1 MSDNIVYQT
10 SNTAPM
16 VSHYN
21 PSYDTLHIY
30 EELPD
35 TGNDDNQEES
45 NNSFIYE
52 ELPDTGNDDNQEE
65 SNNTFIGTFYH
76 FL

>member
-1 MSDNIVYQT
+1 MYNVFVIRFDHDNAEVVRMSDNIVYQT
-10 SNTAPM
+10 SGIAPM

-35 TGNDDNQEES
+35 TANDE
-45 NNSFIYE
+45 
-52 ELPDTGNDDNQEE
+52 NQEE
-65 SNNTFIGTFYH
+65 SNNTFIDTFCDMIYM
-76 FL
+76 